1 MDDVGCPRC
10 HGELQTLTRF
20 SRWGRI
26 VRMLLCRD
34 CHYTLYD
41 LRPADPRPPPPRE
54 EMNN

>member
-1 MDDVGCPRC
+1 MDDTSCPRC

-41 LRPADPRPPPPRE
+41 LRPADPRRPPPE
-54 EMNN
+54 EMNS